1 MSENTPALPQD
12 VATATALGQELGLD
26 VRRVYER
33 IGEGW
38 LIHAYWHGAPV
49 AISVRGGIAGGV
61 GVAFWTGGADE
72 STEDADTDYPDQW
85 DEILDT
91 SFAGV
96 DAAVILG
103 AAALKHYG
111 QERAQQYQHVPL
123 PPPSQPS

>member
-1 MSENTPALPQD
+1 MSENTPARPQD
-12 VATATALGQELGLD
+12 IDTATALGKALGLD
-26 VRRVYER
+26 VQRVYER

-49 AISVRGGIAGGV
+49 AISLRGGLAGRV
-61 GVAFWTGGADE
+61 GVAFWTGATPDNTDE
-72 STEDADTDYPDQW
+72 NYLDQW

-103 AAALKHYG
+103 AAALEHYG
-111 QERAQQYQHVPL
+111 QERAQQHQGVPL